1 MNALFAGQLLPLK
14 GVSLA
19 LRTLVLLPSWTL
31 TICGRGYDE
40 RRLRRISERLHVA
53 DRVRFLGW
61 VSTHRLAELMRN
73 ESDVL
78 LFPSIHD
85 EGGWVV
91 AEALAS
97 RLPVVCLDRGGP
109 PVLGGTGVACTN
121 VSQTAA
127 RLARA
132 VLAADNGAARDFPS
146 IDRTT
151 GQLRSLLRNQFPGLD
166 ISSSDTRALAPRLS
180 SRLPPSDGAPD

>member
-14 GVSLA
+14 GISLA
-19 LRTLVLLPSWTL
+19 LRALVLLPGWKL
-31 TICGRGYDE
+31 TICGSGHDE

-61 VSTHRLAELMRN
+61 VSTDRLAELMCK

-91 AEALAS
+91 AEALACG
-97 RLPVVCLDRGGP
+97 LPVVCLNRGGP
-109 PVLGGTGVACTN
+109 PVIGGTGVTSTN

-127 RLARA
+127 DLARA
-132 VLAADNGAARDFPS
+132 VLAADDGAVRDFPS
-146 IDRTT
+146 IDRSSAR
-151 GQLRSLLRNQFPGLD
+151 LRSLLRTQFPSLEF
-166 ISSSDTRALAPRLS
+166 SSLETPALAPSGRSRVRLS
-180 SRLPPSDGAPD
+180 DDGSD